1 MPCNMKYQVSPII
14 TRDRKLKKLKTI
26 TILIWILV
34 PMMSVIAIV
43 NVASLSVSNKPV
55 HLPLIIIII
64 VALGLLA
71 RRKAII
77 NKTS

>member
-71 RRKAII
+71 RRKAIL